1 MHHFGYIPLV
11 DSALNLPVFLHP
23 WLMRGFI
30 ALILLGS
37 SVSFAMDASALQAD
51 QAAANRLMETIPI
64 AEWMGPLAPVALSPF
79 FGLACLSGASILMS
93 NGLLPENSL
102 LMGNPALNDSR
113 VFAAL
118 VLLALFTSMPRLTKV
133 SKPVSQL
140 GDFIE
145 TYAGIVI
152 VLVVHY
158 FGARAA
164 GVEDEQAGMF
174 FQAGLFSGSGQV
186 IIAMVSIVNIL
197 VIQAVRAFFE
207 LLIFLSPV
215 PFLDAFF
222 EMINKTT
229 CLILVS
235 IYVYSPAAALIIN
248 LLLFLVCL
256 VIFRRAHRRTV
267 QFRENVLWP
276 LWMKIRG
283 QSTAD

>member
-1 MHHFGYIPLV
+1 V
-11 DSALNLPVFLHP
+11 DSALTYPKFLHP
-23 WLMRGFI
+23 WLIKGLF
-30 ALILLGS
+30 ALFFLGTAS
-37 SVSFAMDASALQAD
+37 SFAIDVAALNTD
-51 QAAANRLMETIPI
+51 QAAANQLIETISL

-118 VLLALFTSMPRLTKV
+118 ALLALFTSIPRLAKV
-133 SKPVSQL
+133 SKPISQL

-152 VLVVHY
+152 VLVIHY
-158 FGARAA
+158 FGAKAA
-164 GVEDEQAGMF
+164 GLEDEQAGIF
-174 FQAGLFSGSGQV
+174 LQAGFFSGGGHVV
-186 IIAMVSIVNIL
+186 IAIISAVNIL

-207 LLIFLSPV
+207 LLIFLSPI

-222 EMINKTT
+222 EMINKAT

-235 IYVYSPAAALIIN
+235 IYLFSPVAALIIN
-248 LLLFLVCL
+248 VLLFLLCL
-256 VIFRRAHRRTV
+256 AIFRRAHRRTV
-267 QFRENVLWP
+267 QFRENVLLP
-276 LWMKIRG
+276 LWGRIRG
-283 QSTAD
+283 RATSR